1 MPLEELEKKLY
12 QKNMAR
18 AAKEKKPPVFQP
30 SNSGYE
36 SSVKSSW
43 PEEKLEEKKT
53 WGFLAKFSRLS
64 RKLFWIL
71 IAGII
76 VLMVIGGFYLYQYF
90 TARDIIFS
98 LKAPANAMLGVP
110 FDIEVSVQNNFTNPL
125 KDIKLSM
132 ILPEGTAFAAESVEK
147 RTLSRSFGDLGE
159 NSSLQEKI
167 PIIIFKNEQSLKQF
181 EITASY
187 FPPTL
192 GPKARFEQT
201 KSIELS
207 VREPGIK
214 LDLIAPQ
221 KVLNNEDFEVEIQY
235 QNVSDIDFSGV
246 ELELNYPEFFTFKN
260 ATINPSVGN
269 NFWKI
274 GDLAKNSNKG
284 SLVIKGSVI
293 TAEQSFFEIKGSL
306 SVELSGQKYL
316 ISEKAA
322 GLNIAQSPLA
332 LNITLNNQP
341 NYLAFPDGDLKYKIN
356 FRNNSDV
363 GLNDVVIKAKLT
375 GEMFDFQTFRS
386 QGFFNSKDNTVIWN
400 TANTPGLRLV
410 APGNEGF
417 VEFEIQT
424 KETYPIK
431 RVSDKN
437 FVLKVEAEISSPTV
451 PYYVASEKTIGLAD
465 LKTKVGGRIAVNSLA
480 FFRDPNPDFISKGV
494 LPPKVNTPTNFT
506 IHWVIT
512 NYSTDVK
519 NIEVRTFLQS
529 GVHWTG
535 QIKNNVSSTLT
546 YNERTQEVTWL
557 IDRIPATKGV
567 ISKPAEAI
575 FQIEATPN
583 ITQIGQPMPLL
594 SETILRAIDEFI
606 NLELR
611 DSTGALATEAN
622 VIP

>member
-1 MPLEELEKKLY
+1 MPLEELEK
-12 QKNMAR
+12 
-18 AAKEKKPPVFQP
+18 
-30 SNSGYE
+30 
-36 SSVKSSW
+36 
-43 PEEKLEEKKT
+43 EEKIPPSPKVGWSEEAPKTEEKT
-53 WGFLAKFSRLS
+53 WGFLVKFSQVS
-64 RKLFWIL
+64 RRLFWIL
-71 IAGII
+71 IVGILI
-76 VLMVIGGFYLYQYF
+76 LMAIAGFYFYQYL
-90 TARDIIFS
+90 TARDIVFS

-147 RTLSRSFGDLGE
+147 RTLSRSFGDLDK

-167 PIIIFKNEQSLKQF
+167 PIIIFGNEQSLKRF

-192 GPKARFEQT
+192 GPKARFEQM
-201 KSIELS
+201 KSIE
-207 VREPGIK
+207 VAVQEPGIK

-221 KVLNNEDFEVEIQY
+221 KVLNNEDFEVEVRY

-260 ATINPSVGN
+260 ATASSSAGN

-274 GDLAKNSNKG
+274 GDLAKNSDKG
-284 SLVIKGSVI
+284 SLIIKGSVI
-293 TAEQSFFEIKGSL
+293 SAEKSFFEIKGSL
-306 SVELSGQKYL
+306 KAEFFGQKYL

-332 LNITLNNQP
+332 LNITLNDQL
-341 NYLAFPDGDLKYKIN
+341 NYLASLNSDLKYKIN

-375 GEMFDFQTFRS
+375 GEMFNFQSLRS

-410 APGNEGF
+410 APGSEGF
-417 VEFEIQT
+417 IEFEIET
-424 KETYPIK
+424 KETYPTK

-437 FVLKVEAEISSPTV
+437 FILKVEAEISSPTV

-465 LKTKVGGRIAVNSLA
+465 LKTKVAGKIIIDG
-480 FFRDPNPDFISKGV
+480 FIDKGV
-494 LPPKVNTPTNFT
+494 LSSKVNVPANFT
-506 IHWVIT
+506 VHWLIT
-512 NYSTDVK
+512 NYSTDVR
-519 NIEVRTFLQS
+519 NIEVKAYLQS
-529 GVHWTG
+529 GVRWTG
-535 QIKNNVSSTLT
+535 QTKTNATSTLA

-567 ISKPAEAI
+567 VSKAVEAI

-594 SETILRAIDEFI
+594 SETAMKGFDEFG
-606 NLELR
+606 NFELT
-611 DSTGALATEAN
+611 DSAEPLTTGLQ